1 MRPGPWGQAAGD
13 GKDVLGSPGGLEPP
27 DPVSKASQLTPWT
40 CIPGGATP
48 YIAAEL
54 RSLASN

>member
-1 MRPGPWGQAAGD
+1 MRSGSRGRAAGD
-13 GKDVLGSPGGLEPP
+13 GKDVLGSPGGLEPL
-27 DPVSKASQLTPWT
+27 DPVSEASQLTPWT
-40 CIPGGATP
+40 CIPGATT